1 MTIVIRKGRAIVSAL
16 LLTAAVLFAPTAHA
30 HSWSQLQSYAWQ
42 GGNFAC
48 LAVKQIGPYW
58 GAAPYAEWSM
68 WRITDGLYTRE
79 ERFIILALG
88 AAQKCPEYLWIFT
101 AQLPPDVARTL
112 VAPPPVDLP
121 QQDS

>member
-1 MTIVIRKGRAIVSAL
+1 MTLVIRKGLAALAAAL
-16 LLTAAVLFAPTAHA
+16 LLPATLLLAPTAQA

-58 GAAPYAEWSM
+58 GAAPHAEWSM
-68 WRITDGLYTRE
+68 WRITDGVYTRE

-88 AAQKCPEYLWIFT
+88 AAQKCPEHLWIFT
-101 AQLPPDVARTL
+101 AQVPPHIAQNIAVN
-112 VAPPPVDLP
+112 PPTPVHP
-121 QQDS
+121 